1 MGVSEEKLH
10 EMGAGR
16 IFPLILKYA
25 WPAVVTMTI
34 NQLYNVVDRVYI
46 GHGCGPD
53 AIAGLT
59 LTFPIMGALG
69 AVGVLIGMGSST
81 ILSIRLGA
89 GDRSGAE
96 KALGSCVAMKLL
108 FGLIVPPLMFFFGFR
123 PILALMAGNGTTPET
138 LHLAHQYLGIVI
150 FFNIFAHLGFG
161 LSATMRAEGSPR
173 QSMYCMITGCATNIV
188 LDPLFIFDRIPLF
201 GTGLAI
207 PGLGLRVAGAAW
219 ATNISM
225 MATCATALLFYVCGK
240 SIVRLRLTRI
250 GLYRDITP
258 KSLAIGLSPCLMQIM
273 GAIIAFSL
281 NFAFA
286 KWSDTPEQGTI
297 EISAF
302 GIANTISFLFFI
314 PSIGVQ
320 QGAAPIIGY
329 NWGAGNY
336 RRVREC
342 LVLGLKL
349 TSVATFMVFLGTE
362 LLPRV
367 LARAFASDTDVIAA
381 TVKALRVSNVFIW
394 TIFVNVAATTYF
406 QAIGR
411 PRTAILLSLLRQFLC
426 LLPLVWILPYFIA
439 DHILAVWLALPISDI
454 VAQLATLPP
463 LFCEFSWLNKH
474 IASPSSNKGHA
485 P

>member
-1 MGVSEEKLH
+1 MSESEAKLH

-16 IFPLILKYA
+16 ILPLILKYA

-46 GHGCGPD
+46 GHGCGAD

-69 AVGVLIGMGSST
+69 AVGVLIGMGSSS

-89 GDRSGAE
+89 GDRAGAE

-108 FGLIVPPLMFFFGFR
+108 FGLTVPPLMFFFGFR
-123 PILALMAGNGTTPET
+123 PILALMAGAGTTAET
-138 LHLAHQYLGIVI
+138 LRLAHQYLAIVI

-225 MATCATALLFYVCGK
+225 MVTCGTALLFYLRRK
-240 SIVRLRLTRI
+240 SVVRLRVRRVRV
-250 GLYRDITP
+250 YRDITP
-258 KSLAIGLSPCLMQIM
+258 KALAIGLSPCLMQIM
-273 GAIIAFSL
+273 GAVIGFSL
-281 NFAFA
+281 NHAFA
-286 KWSDTPEQGTI
+286 AWSATPEQGTV

-302 GIANTISFLFFI
+302 GIANTLSFLFFI

-320 QGAAPIIGY
+320 QGLAPIIGY

-349 TSVATFMVFLGTE
+349 TALATFAVFLGTE

-367 LARAFASDTDVIAA
+367 GARAFAKDPAVIAA
-381 TVKALRVSNVFIW
+381 TVKALRISNIFIW

-411 PRTAILLSLLRQFLC
+411 PRVAILLSLLRQFIC
-426 LLPLVWILPYFIA
+426 LLPLVWILPHLIG
-439 DHILAVWLALPISDI
+439 DHVLAVWLALPISDI

-463 LFCEFSWLNKH
+463 LIREFRWLNAK
-474 IASPSSNKGHA
+474 IRSAT
-485 P
+485 

>member
-1 MGVSEEKLH
+1 MSESEAKLH

-16 IFPLILKYA
+16 ILPLILKYA

-46 GHGCGPD
+46 GHGCGAD

-69 AVGVLIGMGSST
+69 AVGVLIGMGSSS

-89 GDRSGAE
+89 GDRDGAE

-108 FGLIVPPLMFFFGFR
+108 FGLTVPPLMFFFGFR
-123 PILALMAGNGTTPET
+123 PILALMAGAGTTAET
-138 LHLAHQYLGIVI
+138 LRLAHQYLAIVI

-173 QSMYCMITGCATNIV
+173 QSMYCMITGCATNMV
-188 LDPLFIFDRIPLF
+188 LDPLFIFDRISLF

-219 ATNISM
+219 ATNIAM
-225 MATCATALLFYVCGK
+225 MVTCGTALLFYLRRK
-240 SIVRLRLTRI
+240 SVVRLRLRRVRV
-250 GLYRDITP
+250 YRDITP
-258 KSLAIGLSPCLMQIM
+258 KALAIGLSPCLMQIM
-273 GAIIAFSL
+273 GAAIGFSL
-281 NFAFA
+281 NHAFA
-286 KWSDTPEQGTI
+286 AWSATPEQGTV

-302 GIANTISFLFFI
+302 GIANTLSFLFFI
-314 PSIGVQ
+314 PSVGVQ
-320 QGAAPIIGY
+320 QGLAPIIGY

-349 TSVATFMVFLGTE
+349 TALATFAVFLGTE

-367 LARAFASDTDVIAA
+367 GARAFAKDPAVIAA
-381 TVKALRVSNVFIW
+381 TVKALRISNIFI
-394 TIFVNVAATTYF
+394 
-406 QAIGR
+406 
-411 PRTAILLSLLRQFLC
+411 
-426 LLPLVWILPYFIA
+426 
-439 DHILAVWLALPISDI
+439 
-454 VAQLATLPP
+454 
-463 LFCEFSWLNKH
+463 
-474 IASPSSNKGHA
+474 
-485 P
+485 